1 MSTARF
7 SEDVRPVT
15 DLRVKAAEIVR
26 HVRSTGR
33 PVLLTRRGRG
43 VAVIVDLAE
52 YERLSDRA
60 AFVSAV
66 QAGARAARAGD
77 LHPDSAAR
85 EILDSFGR

>member
-1 MSTARF
+1 MPVARF

-15 DLRVKAAEIVR
+15 DLRVKASEIVR

-43 VAVIVDLAE
+43 VAVIVDLEE

-60 AFVSAV
+60 SFIDAV
-66 QAGARAARAGD
+66 QTGVRAARDGD
-77 LHPDSAAR
+77 LHADAEAA
-85 EILDSFGR
+85 EILESFGR